1 MNGLRNLVSGMLALA
16 WFVMLVPMAA
26 QAGPGTVNY
35 KPGAL
40 KAAIAKGQTVLLFY
54 KSTW

>member
-1 MNGLRNLVSGMLALA
+1 MKNLVSGMLALA
-16 WFVMLVPMAA
+16 WFVMLIPVAA

-40 KAAIAKGQTVLLFY
+40 RAAIAKGETVLLFY

>member
-1 MNGLRNLVSGMLALA
+1 MKNLVSGMFALA
-16 WFVMLVPMAA
+16 WFVMLIPAAA

-40 KAAIAKGQTVLLFY
+40 KAAVAKGETVLLFY